1 MSWYSFSTSTSS
13 VGTHRYATRHAAAPL
28 WDFCVP
34 CGHICLGALLRACS
48 QF

>member
-1 MSWYSFSTSTSS
+1 MSWYSLSTSTSS
-13 VGTHRYATRHAAAPL
+13 VETHRYATRHAAAPL

-34 CGHICLGALLRACS
+34 CGHISPRRPFRACS